1 MGGRAFVV
9 NTHAPQPPTVC
20 SHCDPGSSSPCRA
33 RRDQCYCS
41 QIMLAVKLIYT
52 GLNTSFPRFTPPL
65 RALLAPSRARP
76 RARRPELLAQPRAH
90 EAARHA
96 VDSCRRVACGPHA
109 LRVLLPEAADR
120 PRRGVARLR
129 RGAAVAAAPR
139 RAREPPSTSRFSR
152 LRATRRAAAR
162 CERAA
167 APMGGLRRLAARST
181 REAGAI
187 GASPRWPRRRQLS
200 ASPRPLGR
208 LAVAAASEGHAGRLP
223 PVPPPAAEARRA
235 PPTGV
240 GLDASG
246 AAADA
251 AAG

>member
-9 NTHAPQPPTVC
+9 NTHAPQPPTLC
-20 SHCDPGSSSPCRA
+20 CHCDPGSSSPCRA
-33 RRDQCYCS
+33 RRGQCSCS
-41 QIMLAVKLIYT
+41 QILLAVKV
-52 GLNTSFPRFTPPL
+52 NTEASFPVLNLRCALCWRRREL
-65 RALLAPSRARP
+65 RAAPASR
-76 RARRPELLAQPRAH
+76 QPRAH

-129 RGAAVAAAPR
+129 RGAAVAAASR

-181 REAGAI
+181 RGALV